1 MSAQPDENTLLDV
14 RQVTPNTIPHLAEI
28 TKYNEAELYREYTKA
43 VAMRTSCWILI
54 GNPMWTNHRQLEAA
68 AALAMGKCFYDAVYD
83 HDEERH
89 MWRCMVHGE
98 VSRHHH
104 TNDPRIANLTG
115 SRAPCL
121 ALDPL
126 G

>member
-14 RQVTPNTIPHLAEI
+14 RQVTPNTIPALAEI
-28 TKYNEAELYREYTKA
+28 TKYTEAELYREYVSA
-43 VAMRTSCWILI
+43 VHQKTTCWVLVSGIY
-54 GNPMWTNHRQLEAA
+54 TTARQLEAA
-68 AALAMGKCFYDAVYD
+68 AALAMGRCFYDAVYD
-83 HDEERH
+83 HEEERH